1 MRPKQDQLGRKIRQT
16 LRRVLGIPEL
26 VDTGSYLQYLFF
38 KHVFRIN
45 SKVPWPVHF
54 TSRVVCPERVILGK
68 GSYPGDMPG
77 CYIQA
82 INGIE
87 IGDYSI
93 FAPNVGLISANHDP
107 SDLNKHI
114 PAPPIRI
121 GNFCWVGMNSVVLP
135 GVQLGDHTIVGAG
148 SVVTESFPEGYC
160 VIAGNPAKLIRQLS
174 PETVTSVRG
183 REALSQVLETMSHS
197 APLENRAEGED

>member
-1 MRPKQDQLGRKIRQT
+1 MKLS
-16 LRRVLGIPEL
+16 LRTFVRRLLRVPEL
-26 VDTGSYLQYLFF
+26 VDTRSYLQYLAF
-38 KHVFRIN
+38 KYLLRIN
-45 SKVPWPVHF
+45 TDVPWPVHF
-54 TSRVVCPERVILGK
+54 TSRVVCPERVKRGR

-107 SDLNKHI
+107 ACLERHL

-121 GNFCWVGMNSVVLP
+121 GSHCWIGMNAVILP
-135 GVQLGDHTIVGAG
+135 GVELGDFTIVGAG
-148 SVVTESFPEGYC
+148 SVVTKSFPEGYC
-160 VIAGNPAKLIRQLS
+160 VIAGNPARIVKML
-174 PETVTSVRG
+174 
-183 REALSQVLETMSHS
+183 
-197 APLENRAEGED
+197 NRATLRNECAQTLLCPASKEQSYSVPPENTTGASG